1 MNVNQWDDGDTL
13 QELVDTGRPITD
25 KELVSL

>member
-13 QELVDTGRPITD
+13 QELVDSGRHVHD
-25 KELVSL
+25 QELLAL